1 MKNYI
6 ISKEMIED
14 LKKMYQL
21 VPSDLQQNDFKRGFK
36 LGQLDVVS
44 KLESMLNKQ
53 ERGILNAKFS
63 ND

>member
-1 MKNYI
+1 
-6 ISKEMIED
+6 MIDE

-36 LGQLDVVS
+36 LGQLDVVA
-44 KLESMLNKQ
+44 KLESTYNKQ
-53 ERGILNAKFS
+53 ERGIINAKLS

>member
-1 MKNYI
+1 
-6 ISKEMIED
+6 
-14 LKKMYQL
+14 MYQL